1 MVKVPPTDEGARH
14 AADVCLHVGRIDC
27 NCKRAMFDEVG
38 SNLIFVDGDHT
49 EVLYLG
55 NDFGLVELA
64 GVFSSSVRVI
74 FLAL

>member
-1 MVKVPPTDEGARH
+1 MFESFT
-14 AADVCLHVGRIDC
+14 
-27 NCKRAMFDEVG
+27 CKRAMFDEVG